1 KSQIGEEQV
10 KLSWDRSTDAD
21 GDAVQYQVYFG
32 EGKLTLVST
41 QSGTQYTPTGIDRG
55 KEYTWK
61 VVAIDSL
68 GAKSES
74 PVYTFKTKPNSS
86 PTVPKLTFPTDKSQ
100 IGEEQVKLSWDRST
114 DADGDAVQYQVYF
127 GEGKLTL
134 LSTQSG
140 TQYTPTGIDR
150 GKEYTWKVVAI
161 DSLGAKSES
170 PVYTFKTILN
180 RPPEKPN
187 LTAPYNKTT
196 VDYKTV
202 TLIWNCNDPDKD
214 TLEYELQYWKKG
226 SIAKKSTTTTTQYT
240 IRNLQPAS
248 TYEWKVIA
256 TDTYGAKTESNIQ
269 AFNTVENRSP
279 SRPGIISPSNEEKN
293 VDPKEVKLRW
303 NCSDPDGDP
312 LKYDVYFGTSR
323 DKLNLIKSNITANEA
338 DPGTL
343 KEETTYYWKVTAN
356 DGNDNT
362 VESEI
367 WEFKTK
373 PKVDPVLLIALG
385 VGAVGIIIFAIW
397 YLGI

>member
-1 KSQIGEEQV
+1 
-10 KLSWDRSTDAD
+10 
-21 GDAVQYQVYFG
+21 
-32 EGKLTLVST
+32 
-41 QSGTQYTPTGIDRG
+41 
-55 KEYTWK
+55 
-61 VVAIDSL
+61 
-68 GAKSES
+68 
-74 PVYTFKTKPNSS
+74 
-86 PTVPKLTFPTDKSQ
+86 
-100 IGEEQVKLSWDRST
+100 ST